1 MDKKNFYGAVSITA
15 RLSFNI
21 EAESKEEAI
30 KKIFNSSCD
39 IQLND
44 ENDVKI
50 EIIEQEWDMINEE
63 NVGNV
68 GERNIRDF
76 EIYEEK

>member
-21 EAESKEEAI
+21 EAEIKEEAI
-30 KKIFNSSCD
+30 EKIFNSSCD

-44 ENDVKI
+44 ENGVKI
-50 EIIEQEWDMINEE
+50 EIIDQEWDMINEK

>member
-44 ENDVKI
+44 ENGVKI
-50 EIIEQEWDMINEE
+50 EIIDQEWDMINEE

>member
-21 EAESKEEAI
+21 EAESREEAI

-44 ENDVKI
+44 ENGVKI
-50 EIIEQEWDMINEE
+50 EVIDQEWDMINEE